1 MSRPFISICIP
12 SYNRGHRAL
21 KLVNELLEYT
31 YDEPLE
37 IVVSNNGST
46 KNIEGY
52 ETIKSMKD
60 ERIVYHEFDENHQFY
75 GNLNQ
80 VIKMASGEFCMLL
93 SDEDRIDIEV
103 FNHCLN
109 ILSENR
115 HLGLLRARTTVNY
128 PFCENCYSKAGEEAI
143 ESFYLVGNYISGIF
157 YNRSVVTN
165 ELVDEL
171 CERYLNEKAYF
182 YYPHMFIETYIELAS
197 DIYMFEE
204 LLILEGEAED
214 DGDKADSNKA
224 VLKYASYEDRLE
236 QNKGYLKQIH
246 DLAIINKLKLRMFIF
261 VCSKTISVIKL
272 SKQSYIAQGYD
283 WNEIVEEV
291 KDRLIN
297 DARISNIDVITSN
310 INEIIPVIDELVA
323 DLNTDD

>member
-1 MSRPFISICIP
+1 MSKPFISICIP

-21 KLVNELLEYT
+21 KLVEELLNYT
-31 YDEPLE
+31 YDETVE

-46 KNIEGY
+46 KNTEGY
-52 ETIKSMKD
+52 KKIKAMED
-60 ERIVYHEFDENHQFY
+60 DRIVYHEFDENHQFY

-80 VIKMASGEFCMLL
+80 VIKMSNGEFCMLL

-109 ILSENR
+109 ILSQNR

-165 ELVDEL
+165 ELVDEMH
-171 CERYLNEKAYF
+171 ERYVDEKAYY
-182 YYPHMFIETYIELAS
+182 YYPHMFIETYIELAA

-214 DGDKADSNKA
+214 DGEKSNSNGK
-224 VLKYASYEDRLE
+224 VLKYASYEERLE
-236 QNKGYLKQIH
+236 QNKGFLKQIC

-272 SKQSYIAQGYD
+272 SKKSYINQGCD
-283 WNEIVEEV
+283 WNEIVSKV
-291 KDRLIN
+291 RDRLVS
-297 DARISNIDVITSN
+297 DARMCNIEVIVSNL
-310 INEIIPVIDELVA
+310 NEIIPVIDELVD
-323 DLNTDD
+323 DLNKDD